1 MKKTLCLIATL
12 LIAPILL
19 AACGSGDISGDTSID
34 DGVNEVAVTAMT
46 NKDKIVTKEN
56 RIRFLQILRTITFNT
71 GPILILSL
79 LVVGCS
85 PSTEEL
91 EAVEYTP
98 LPGDDR

>member
-19 AACGSGDISGDTSID
+19 AACGGGDISGDTSID
-34 DGVNEVAVTAMT
+34 DGVDEVAVTAMT
-46 NKDKIVTKEN
+46 KKDKIVTKEN

-79 LVVGCS
+79 LVVGCGL
-85 PSTEEL
+85 STEEL